1 MLPHVLYRAPFYS
14 SLYLEKLLWTLPMG
28 MLTCI
33 VSLGTLTTIPFPS
46 RGAGGSGSPRR
57 SLGGG
62 TGPSPAIHSALLPSP
77 PRCEAQPVA
86 PAVKL
91 QGAERAWL
99 CAGSGQ
105 RYRSHCPLGFP
116 RPQPPASR
124 AACSPW
130 AATDRTSPADSGQPP
145 DSHAESEWEQPQTHF
160 CGRVTWRAVKHA
172 ARPAVSPGAARKFPS
187 ARGRHY
193 FPRSGISGVGAA
205 S

>member
-105 RYRSHCPLGFP
+105 RYRSHYSS
-116 RPQPPASR
+116 ASR
-124 AACSPW
+124 APSHQPLAQ
-130 AATDRTSPADSGQPP
+130 PAPRGR
-145 DSHAESEWEQPQTHF
+145 PQTVLPQQTQ
-160 CGRVTWRAVKHA
+160 GSRRIPTPRASGSSRRLISA
-172 ARPAVSPGAARKFPS
+172 DASPG
-187 ARGRHY
+187 GQ
-193 FPRSGISGVGAA
+193 
-205 S
+205 